1 MSPDHDLSAF
11 HNQWRS
17 LQQHLFCRP
26 YTMQRDPRMPG
37 KPKRAALFFQ
47 RKTVVC
53 FVNFYSFGSRTY
65 RSLRPCILSRLLSIR
80 SCQERDRRPTWIL
93 FAALR
98 KTKNLSS
105 ATVLVKLLS
114 RRTPPRPHAIM
125 CRGVG
130 PMYTD
135 SAVSQSRYPHFSSIR
150 GQRKP

>member
-11 HNQWRS
+11 HNQWCITRYA
-17 LQQHLFCRP
+17 LQCRP
-26 YTMQRDPRMPG
+26 IQCSGTRGCPENRN
-37 KPKRAALFFQ
+37 ALPYFFQ

-53 FVNFYSFGSRTY
+53 FVNFYSFGSTTY

-80 SCQERDRRPTWIL
+80 SCQERDRSPTWIL

-150 GQRKP
+150 GQRKT